1 MNIRKVGTH
10 SGTFHADDIIA
21 FIILDELYGSI
32 ELVRSRNEDL
42 LSTCDLVFD
51 VGGGDYDHHTNDK
64 EFRENGIPFAAAGLV
79 WRDFGKSLLEKKGI
93 PAHSIEKVHLY
104 IDEQYMQGLDAI
116 DNGVRFEREMII
128 PDLATD
134 LHRFNPKWN
143 KEEDELEQ
151 FYKAVQ
157 YARTSFLNLI
167 EDQLAKIAAKS
178 IISNAYDNRKQKE
191 LLLLDQHCPWHHA
204 LLEVD
209 IKEEVLF
216 VIYQDPRKG
225 FLIQTVPVHGNTFE
239 SRKDLPVEW
248 AGKSMD
254 ELNLILEIQDAVF
267 AHPARFIAGTKSK
280 ESIMKMAAIAIAD

>member
-1 MNIRKVGTH
+1 MNLRIVGTH

-21 FIILDELYGSI
+21 FIILDELYGSL
-32 ELVRSRNEDL
+32 ELVRSRNDDL

-51 VGGGDYDHHTNDK
+51 VGGGVYDHHTNNK
-64 EFRENGIPFAAAGLV
+64 EYRENGIPYAAAGLV
-79 WRDFGKSLLEKKGI
+79 WRDFGKSLLEKKGV
-93 PAHSIEKVHLY
+93 PVQSIGKVHLY

-116 DNGVRFEREMII
+116 DNGVRFEREIII

-143 KEEDELEQ
+143 KDEDETEQ

-157 YARTSFLNLI
+157 FARTSFLNLI

-178 IISNAYDNRKQKE
+178 IIINAFVNREQKE

-209 IKEEVLF
+209 TGKEVQF
-216 VIYQDPRKG
+216 VIYKDPRKG

-239 SRKDLPVEW
+239 SRKDLPLEW
-248 AGKSMD
+248 AGKSAED
-254 ELNLILEIQDAVF
+254 LNHLLEIQDAIF
-267 AHPARFIAGTKSK
+267 AHPARFIAGAKSK
-280 ESIMKMAAIAIAD
+280 ESIMKMAAIAIGD